1 MAKRVPS
8 EKYLL
13 LAQEL
18 TTEQSE
24 RLFSRMGNKLGRR
37 FDDSKIVALEALAM
51 QLEIEDENLKEWRER
66 LSEIRKKYRKQIE
79 NTSL

>member
-1 MAKRVPS
+1 MAKIIPS

-18 TTEQSE
+18 TKEQSE

-37 FDDSKIVALEALAM
+37 FDDSKIVALEALAI

-66 LSEIRKKYRKQIE
+66 FAEIRKKYRKQIE